1 MKDSTVHACLVAAL
15 RGIAGLTALELSD
28 LVVVLPRLPVDQ
40 LPRSVA
46 GECYDAIVR
55 AVRRRDL
62 RADHDRD
69 LRALAARLAAH
80 IQQLDTP
87 TPTGRAAAAA
97 ERHRRRRESDQW

>member
-15 RGIAGLTALELSD
+15 RGVAGLTASELSD
-28 LVVVLPRLPVDQ
+28 LTTALARLSVDELPRQ
-40 LPRSVA
+40 VA
-46 GECYDAIVR
+46 GDCYDAAAR
-55 AVRRRDL
+55 ARRRRDL

-87 TPTGRAAAAA
+87 GPTGRVLAAA
-97 ERHRRRRESDQW
+97 ERQRRRRESDPW

>member
-1 MKDSTVHACLVAAL
+1 MRDSTLHACLVAAL
-15 RGIAGLTALELSD
+15 RGVAGLTASDLSD
-28 LVVVLPRLPVDQ
+28 LVAVLARLPVDD

-46 GECYDAIVR
+46 GDAYDAIVR
-55 AVRRRDL
+55 SLRRRDL

-87 TPTGRAAAAA
+87 GPTGRVLAAA
-97 ERHRRRRESDQW
+97 ERQRRRRESDPW